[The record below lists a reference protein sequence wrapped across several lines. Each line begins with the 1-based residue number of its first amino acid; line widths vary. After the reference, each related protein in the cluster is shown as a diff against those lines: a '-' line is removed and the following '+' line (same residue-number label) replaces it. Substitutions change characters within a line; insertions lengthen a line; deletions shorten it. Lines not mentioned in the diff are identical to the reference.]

1 LGARGWLH
9 DPSRVRESTE
19 FLHKNIVVSRERV
32 GLRDDIHVDVTAQL
46 ITLSDLFLVP
56 LEFFAVAFNILDH
69 KIFLGKLIVV
79 REVIDYLHFS

>member
-1 LGARGWLH
+1 
-9 DPSRVRESTE
+9 
-19 FLHKNIVVSRERV
+19 
-32 GLRDDIHVDVTAQL
+32 VDVAAQL

-56 LEFFAVAFNILDH
+56 FEFFAVAFNILDH